1 MPTKAETER
10 MLNRYF
16 RNISQAEFNRRLI
29 KSNPHLAPKKPKQP
43 GKKKQ
48 GTPKVTMAMKR
59 YAVILETGPTS
70 ISAYI
75 PDLPGC
81 VAVGDSVEEVSQL
94 IQEALKMHLDGMRR
108 DGHLIP
114 EPTSQVMYAEVR
126 LDATGTKTGTDSQPK
141 TTKHTN
147 QRIQRNRDQS

>member
-1 MPTKAETER
+1 VPTKAETER

-16 RNISQAEFNRRLI
+16 RNISLAEFNRRLI

-48 GTPKVTMAMKR
+48 VTPKVTIAMKR

-108 DGHLIP
+108 DGDPIP

-126 LDATGTKTGTDSQPK
+126 PAATGTKTGTSENAKNSQA
-141 TTKHTN
+141 TTKRKA
-147 QRIQRNRDQS
+147 QNRDQS